1 MSDYL
6 FIIFGLALLL
16 AVGAG
21 VLIVFLKPK
30 KVGVSDADFKKMWQR
45 VTDLVNSGDDH
56 KVTQAIVEADKL
68 MDLVLKKKV
77 SGDDMGGRLRNAK
90 GLFTADGYNRV
101 WEAHKLRNRL
111 VHEVGVEVP
120 LERARAAVSGFAK
133 GFRDLGYK

>member
-1 MSDYL
+1 MGNYL

-16 AVGAG
+16 AVVGV

-30 KVGVSDADFKKMWQR
+30 KTGVSDTDFKKMWQR
-45 VTDLVNSGDDH
+45 VKDLINSGDEH
-56 KVTQAIVEADKL
+56 KATQAVMEADKL

-90 GLFTADGYNRV
+90 GLFSADGYNRV

-111 VHEVGVEVP
+111 AHEVGVEVP
-120 LERARAAVSGFAK
+120 LQRARSAVSDFAK
-133 GFRDLGYK
+133 GFRELGYK